1 MVVTIS
7 LYDVLLSILCVA
19 GITLLVSLVIT
30 VNNINSVLKDV
41 KYLFNKNKNNIDI
54 TIASLPEIAFNIKG
68 ITGEVKEGVQTI
80 TSTAVN
86 IEKNIGKSSDIIS
99 EKIKLALD
107 YSQILSEVIKAGI
120 SYLGKRK

>member
-54 TIASLPEIAFNIKG
+54 TIASLPEIAVNIKG
-68 ITGEVKEGVQTI
+68 ITGEVKDGVTTI

-86 IEKNIGKSSDIIS
+86 IEKNIDKSSGIIS
-99 EKIKLALD
+99 EKINSALD
-107 YSQILSEVIKAGI
+107 YSQILSEVIRAGI

>member
-68 ITGEVKEGVQTI
+68 ITGEVKDGVTTI

-86 IEKNIGKSSDIIS
+86 IEKNIDKSSGIIS
-99 EKIKLALD
+99 EKINSALD

>member
-41 KYLFNKNKNNIDI
+41 KYLFNKNKNNIDL
-54 TIASLPEIAFNIKG
+54 TIASLPEIAVNIKG
-68 ITGEVKEGVQTI
+68 ITGEVKDGVTTI

-86 IEKNIGKSSDIIS
+86 IEKNIDKSSGIIS
-99 EKIKLALD
+99 EKINSALD
-107 YSQILSEVIKAGI
+107 YSQILSEVIRAGI